1 MSINMRTLFLFLM
14 ISINA
19 LALTSDELA
28 KLERKLGDGPLIP
41 DDFIQ
46 ECYRMI
52 AKEEN
57 ARHLKYLSILLDK
70 AQSTDKDEVLK
81 LLKSYEIILKTEN

>member
-1 MSINMRTLFLFLM
+1 MKKLFLM
-14 ISINA
+14 LIISMNA
-19 LALTSDELA
+19 LALTSDELV
-28 KLERKLGDGPLIP
+28 KLERKLGDGPLIS
-41 DDFIQ
+41 DDFIH
-46 ECYRMI
+46 ECYTMI

-81 LLKSYEIILKTEN
+81 LLKSYEVILKTEN